1 MLEERGFESLW
12 VAEHSHIPLAGRFNV
27 PASGEFERHYH
38 DVMDPVVTLS
48 AAAASTRRLKL
59 ATGVCLAI
67 QRDSIQTA
75 KLVASL
81 HQVSGGRFILG
92 IGGGWNLEEM
102 EDHGTLYETRF
113 KEIARADR
121 GDERDLDQGEAGIS
135 RRYHRL
141 PTDDHLAQTS
151 PETAPRL
158 SLAAPSATPPKP

>member
-12 VAEHSHIPLAGRFNV
+12 VVEHSHIPLARRFNV

-75 KLVASL
+75 SL

-92 IGGGWNLEEM
+92 IGGGWNVEEM

-158 SLAAPSATPPKP
+158 SLAAPSATPPEP